1 CRSVVLILYE
11 DVKYIVNI
19 INYPLRSGNFPSD
32 HSLKFLVAQ
41 SFGVKNF
48 PEFVGVMMADD
59 VEVGYCDSNNLSATP
74 KTDWMKDLMEAEAEF
89 KEWFDS
95 HCHSQQKHLSL
106 FIDIIMK
113 LFQHSEG
120 IHTFQMMTSFEMKGD
135 SGDLISHF
143 HWWDRDYKAT
153 TDIMTHLSRHC
164 PDLLKK
170 YSLYGNSSLLRTELP
185 SVYLLQKSPLS
196 PITCHATG
204 FYPNKAKMFWRKD
217 GEEIHSNDTELPKSL
232 PNNDDTFQMSVNL
245 NISSIQPK
253 DWDKYDCVFQLL
265 GVQHS
270 NVTKLDKAVIRTNW
284 KTTQSNDSNT
294 YQCHSQQEPCTLKK
308 KTKPVNGDDS
318 NNSISIFVLI

>member
-1 CRSVVLILYE
+1 GLST
-11 DVKYIVNI
+11 
-19 INYPLRSGNFPSD
+19 NYFFSLLKWNFPSD

-106 FIDIIMK
+106 
-113 LFQHSEG
+113 
-120 IHTFQMMTSFEMKGD
+120 
-135 SGDLISHF
+135 GDLISHF

-308 KTKPVNGDDS
+308 KTKPVNGFIIALLS
-318 NNSISIFVLI
+318 